1 MRLTIRYFALCALI
15 VAAAGPA
22 MAAGRARDAK
32 TIRKALGDQSEA
44 KLIAVLQSD
53 AAPADKAIACKR
65 LAVYGGKNAVPA
77 LAALLPNAELASWAR
92 IALEAIPDPSADE
105 ALRQSLDKLQGRLL
119 IGAINSIGVRR
130 DAKATDALAARLKDA
145 DPEVASAAAAA
156 LGRIGDA
163 PAAKALERSLAGYPP
178 GAPPA
183 VRGAIAQACT
193 LCAEKCLAQGN
204 RDEAVRLYD
213 LVRKA
218 DVPKPRVIEATR
230 GAILARGPAGIPL
243 LVEQLRSPD
252 KALLAV
258 GLRTARELPGRET
271 TDALVAELGRATPDR
286 QNLLALALA
295 DRGDAAAL
303 PALLRA
309 AASGSE
315 RARIVAIRVLARLGN
330 ASCVPVLLEAAL
342 SNDEDLAQTAT
353 SALADLPGKD
363 VDQDLAAR
371 LAKTEGKARLV
382 LIQLAGE
389 RRIEAAVPSLLKAAD
404 DPDGQVRVAAIT
416 ALGPTIGFSDLSM
429 LIARATN
436 PQKGDEA
443 KAAEVA
449 LRSACP
455 RMADREACA
464 EKLIAA
470 MPQAPVGVK
479 CAFLEILGAVGG
491 AKALAAVGEAARDR
505 TPEIQDVATRLLGDW
520 MTADAAPA
528 LLDVAKTAPD
538 AKYKI
543 RALRGY
549 LRIARQLDVPLAQ
562 RIAMCREA
570 SLLAQR
576 DDERKLVIEVLRRYP
591 CAEGLALVL
600 PHLQSGALRAEAANT
615 AVSIAE
621 KIVQKEPSPVAA
633 AMKQVL
639 QAGADPD
646 VTARAKALLDRAGR

>member
-1 MRLTIRYFALCALI
+1 MRLKIRYFALCALI
-15 VAAAGPA
+15 LAVAGPA

-32 TIRKALGDQSEA
+32 TIRKSLGDESQA

-53 AAPADKAIACKR
+53 ASPGDKAMACKR
-65 LAVYGGKNAVPA
+65 LAVYGGKDAVPA
-77 LAALLPNAELASWAR
+77 LAALLPDAELASWAR

-105 ALRQSLDKLQGRLL
+105 ALRQSLGKLQGRLL

-130 DAKATDALAARLKDA
+130 DAGAVDALVGRLKDA

-156 LGRIGDA
+156 LGRIGGA
-163 PAAKALERSLAGYPP
+163 PAAKPLEQSLA

-183 VRGAIAQACT
+183 VRGAIAQGCT
-193 LCAEKCLAQGN
+193 LCAEKFLAEGN
-204 RDEAVRLYD
+204 RAEAVRLYD
-213 LVRKA
+213 VVRKA
-218 DVPKPRVIEATR
+218 DVPKQRVLEATR
-230 GAILARGPAGIPL
+230 GAILARGSAGIPL
-243 LVEQLRSPD
+243 LVEQLRSAD

-258 GLRTARELPGRET
+258 GLRTARELPGREA
-271 TDALVAELGRATPDR
+271 TDALVAEMGRAAPDR
-286 QNLLALALA
+286 QGLLALALA

-303 PALLRA
+303 PALLQA
-309 AASGSE
+309 AASGPD

-342 SNDEDLAQTAT
+342 ADDEDLSQTAVA
-353 SALADLPGKD
+353 ALADLPGKD
-363 VDQDLAAR
+363 VDDDVAAR
-371 LAKTEGKARLV
+371 LTKTQGKARLV

-389 RRIEAAVPSLLKAAD
+389 RRIAAAAPALLKAAD
-404 DPDGQVRVAAIT
+404 DPDGQVRVVAIT
-416 ALGPTIGFSDLSM
+416 ALGSTIAFSDLPI
-429 LIARATN
+429 LIARAVN
-436 PQKGDEA
+436 PQKADEA

-470 MPQAPVGVK
+470 MPQAPVAVK
-479 CAFLEILGAVGG
+479 CAFLEILGAMGG
-491 AKALAAVGEAARDR
+491 AKALAAVGAAAKDPA
-505 TPEIQDVATRLLGDW
+505 PEIQDVGTRLLGDW

-528 LLDVAKTAPD
+528 LLDAAKTAAD
-538 AKYKI
+538 AKYKT

-570 SLLAQR
+570 SQLCQR

-591 CAEGLALVL
+591 CAEGLSLVV
-600 PHLQSGALRAEAANT
+600 PHLQSAGLKAEASKA

-621 KIVQKEPSPVAA
+621 KIAPKEPAAVAE

-639 QAGADPD
+639 QAGGDPD
-646 VTARAKALLDRAGR
+646 VTARAKALLNRASKRST